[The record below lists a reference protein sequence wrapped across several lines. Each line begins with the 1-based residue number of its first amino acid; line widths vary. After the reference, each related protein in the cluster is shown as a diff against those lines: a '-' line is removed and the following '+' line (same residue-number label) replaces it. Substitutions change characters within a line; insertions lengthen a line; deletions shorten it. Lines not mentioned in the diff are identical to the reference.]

1 MQGRLISCLVQ
12 FQACL
17 VSQELLSWFWLSFN
31 HVWFLK
37 NRKLESSFVHVFGS
51 LPGNKSYWNKLLVTH
66 DEYFSSRA
74 FGEQEEEVSNSVGG
88 DSLGGALAEYNMQV
102 CKDLINT

>member
-37 NRKLESSFVHVFGS
+37 NRKLVSAFLFMLLGLFLEIKVTGISSLLLLMNISPPERLASNRRRRAIVSEATVWGEPWPSITCRFVR
-51 LPGNKSYWNKLLVTH
+51 T
-66 DEYFSSRA
+66 
-74 FGEQEEEVSNSVGG
+74 
-88 DSLGGALAEYNMQV
+88 
-102 CKDLINT
+102 